1 LIRKQERA
9 ALPIDHIDHVLI
21 VDDDREIRD
30 LVSSYLK
37 KNGLRVTTAADGRQ
51 MRSFLEAD
59 GVDLIVLDV
68 MMPGDDG
75 LVLCREL
82 RAGKHKATPILMLT
96 ARNDETDRIVGLE
109 MGADDYLA
117 KPFAARELLARIKA
131 VLRRT
136 RMLPPNLQVT
146 EAGQLLAFGDWQLD
160 TTARHLLDRDG
171 TAVALSGAEYRLLR
185 VFLDHPQRVLSRDQ
199 LLNLTQGRESEL
211 FDRSIDLLVSRVRQR
226 LRDDAREP
234 LYIKTVRSEGYVLAM
249 PVEIVTARP

>member
-1 LIRKQERA
+1 M
-9 ALPIDHIDHVLI
+9 DHIDHVLV

-30 LVSSYLK
+30 LVSSYLT

-51 MRSFLEAD
+51 MRAFLQAD
-59 GVDLIVLDV
+59 RVDLIVLDL

-96 ARNDETDRIVGLE
+96 ARSDDTDRIVGLE

-117 KPFAARELLARIKA
+117 KPFVARELLARIKA
-131 VLRRT
+131 ILRRT

-146 EAGQLLAFGDWQLD
+146 EAGQLIAFGDWQLD
-160 TTARHLLDRDG
+160 TIARHLLDKEG

-199 LLNLTQGRESEL
+199 LLNLTQGREAEL
-211 FDRSIDLLVSRVRQR
+211 FDRSIDLLVSRLRQR

-234 LYIKTVRSEGYVLAM
+234 AYIKTVRSEGYVLAM
-249 PVEIVTARP
+249 PVEIVAARQ